1 MVLLLSGDISPH
13 RFDLRESNG
22 ENPVTI
28 LPGKVAKARAS
39 GLDPQRGSA
48 FDLLDHLCRRAGA
61 RQGAQEMN
69 MVFDTANNNRLALE
83 MGQYPAEVPVE
94 FFAQGSVAQKWTT
107 VLC

>member
-1 MVLLLSGDISPH
+1 
-13 RFDLRESNG
+13 
-22 ENPVTI
+22 
-28 LPGKVAKARAS
+28 
-39 GLDPQRGSA
+39 
-48 FDLLDHLCRRAGA
+48 
-61 RQGAQEMN
+61 MN